1 MRSKRSRASVV
12 GRSALVGATS
22 SRTRLMAVSRRVGKG
37 AERAVPTRNGR
48 TVEYA
53 WARFALPTLRN
64 RASCRL
70 EHGAEELPR
79 ALVLRRA
86 EELFGRPLFRD
97 LAGIEEAN
105 AVGEF

>member
-12 GRSALVGATS
+12 GRSLGREGATS
-22 SRTRLMAVSRRVGKG
+22 SRTRLMPVSRRVGKG

-79 ALVLRRA
+79 ALVLRRP
-86 EELFGRPLFRD
+86 EQTLRRPLLGD
-97 LAGIEEAN
+97 LAGVEEAN
-105 AVGEF
+105 A